1 MKKQNVEELS
11 GSSIDWNNIEGWAKI
26 SIQSG
31 LQDLLEAEVT
41 ELLGRLKSERRKPVD
56 GIPGYR
62 NGYGKPRKLTM
73 SCGTVTVRRPRVR
86 GLEKQFESRILPL
99 FVRRTQEVSDLI
111 PELYLHGLAEG
122 DFDMALRGLLGEE
135 AALSARTVA
144 RLKEKWKAEFEA
156 WASRPLDDLEVTY
169 MWVDGVYVKAGLE
182 KEKAALLVAIGA
194 LSDGSKVVL
203 AVQSGHRES
212 IESWSAMLRSLRDR
226 GMPTPRLV
234 IGDGHLGIWGGLR
247 NVYPAAGE
255 QRCWNH
261 RILNVVD
268 KLPKKSQPAA
278 LEMLKKLPYSET
290 EKVAEKA
297 KAGFQNW
304 CTDRGFDRAAKVLD
318 EDWDRMIAFYRFPKD
333 HWKHLRT
340 SNPVESPF
348 AALRLR
354 TNAAKRFKKVENAT
368 AVIWKML
375 LISEKRFQKLN
386 SAELVRVV
394 WGGARYNDGRLICEE
409 DSRVAA

>member
-1 MKKQNVEELS
+1 MKKQNIEEDI
-11 GSSIDWNNIEGWAKI
+11 GSRAGWDDLEGWARGR
-26 SIQSG
+26 IQSA
-31 LQDLLEAEVT
+31 LQDVLEEEVT

-56 GIPGYR
+56 EVGGYR

-86 GLEKQFESRILPL
+86 DLGQRFESRILPL
-99 FVRRTQEVSDLI
+99 FARRTREVNDLI

-122 DFDMALRGLLGEE
+122 DFDLALRGLLGDD
-135 AALSARTVA
+135 ASLSATTVA
-144 RLKEKWKAEFEA
+144 RLKGKWKAEYEA
-156 WASRPLDDLEVTY
+156 WASRSLEGLEVTY
-169 MWVDGVYVKAGLE
+169 LWVDGVYVKAGLE

-194 LSDGSKVVL
+194 LSDGRKVVL
-203 AVQSGHRES
+203 AVSSGHRES
-212 IESWSAMLRSLRDR
+212 IESWSALLRDLRDR
-226 GMPTPRLV
+226 GMPSPRLV

-247 NVYPAAGE
+247 NVYPQAEE

-261 RILNVVD
+261 RIVNVHD
-268 KLPKKSQPAA
+268 KLPKKHQAAA
-278 LEMLKKLPYSET
+278 LEMLKKIPSTNTVNE
-290 EKVAEKA
+290 AEKA
-297 KAGFQNW
+297 KASFQRW
-304 CTDRGFDRAAKVLD
+304 CREKGFDRAAKVLD
-318 EDWDRMIAFYRFPKD
+318 EDWDRMIAFFHFPEQ

-375 LISEKRFQKLN
+375 LIAEKKFRKLD
-386 SAELVRVV
+386 SPPLMQVV
-394 WGGARYNDGRLICEE
+394 WEGGRFVDGKQVKQDDRK
-409 DSRVAA
+409 AAA